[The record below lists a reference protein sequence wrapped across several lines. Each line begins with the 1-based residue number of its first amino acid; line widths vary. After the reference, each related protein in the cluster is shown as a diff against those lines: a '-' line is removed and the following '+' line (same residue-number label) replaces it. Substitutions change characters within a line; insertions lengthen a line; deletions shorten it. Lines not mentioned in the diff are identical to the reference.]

1 MFIFYAEPNNDE
13 TEIAFCNRLEQKQ
26 KKETKKIITRKLLAK
41 GGAFSGTRS
50 IVLIR
55 IPPNGIINI

>member
-26 KKETKKIITRKLLAK
+26 KKKTKKKK
-41 GGAFSGTRS
+41 HG
-50 IVLIR
+50 
-55 IPPNGIINI
+55 NY